1 MPAMRAHAPPTGP
14 RAASTR
20 PARGG
25 RRTAADHRRRTR
37 GTGMSR
43 PRPPWPHTGRSTPDA
58 IRNGGRPARHTAARD
73 STTAIGGTPSARNRM
88 PRQPRSTGSGAT
100 TRRADTGSPA
110 TGPACRLP
118 GRPRAT
124 PHTPGPGAPTICTAD
139 SCAAPSRGA
148 RIPSAPQEP
157 DGRSG
162 PVRRAVGGSSE
173 APRRHDT
180 PRPAPMP
187 SPRSRPRSASA
198 AGPACATGWATPP
211 P

>member
-1 MPAMRAHAPPTGP
+1 MPATRAHAPPTRP

-25 RRTAADHRRRTR
+25 RPPAADHRRRAR

-43 PRPPWPHTGRSTPDA
+43 RLPPRPHTDRNTPNAVSNGSRS
-58 IRNGGRPARHTAARD
+58 GRHTAARA
-73 STTAIGGTPSARNRM
+73 SPTAIAGTPSRRNRM
-88 PRQPRSTGSGAT
+88 PRRHRYGGTT
-100 TRRADTGSPA
+100 TRRTDTGSPVA
-110 TGPACRLP
+110 GPACRPP
-118 GRPRAT
+118 GQARGT
-124 PHTPGPGAPTICTAD
+124 PHTPGPEAHTICTAD

>member
-1 MPAMRAHAPPTGP
+1 MRAHAPPTGP

-25 RRTAADHRRRTR
+25 RRTAADHRRWTR

-100 TRRADTGSPA
+100 TRRADTGRPD
-110 TGPACRLP
+110 
-118 GRPRAT
+118 PRADC
-124 PHTPGPGAPTICTAD
+124 PDVRAPRRIRPD
-139 SCAAPSRGA
+139 RKPLPSA

>member
-1 MPAMRAHAPPTGP
+1 MRAHAPPTGP

-73 STTAIGGTPSARNRM
+73 STTAIGGTPSRRNRM
-88 PRQPRSTGSGAT
+88 PRRHRYGGTT
-100 TRRADTGSPA
+100 TRRTDTGSPVA
-110 TGPACRLP
+110 GPACRPP
-118 GRPRAT
+118 GQARGT
-124 PHTPGPGAPTICTAD
+124 PHTPGPEAHTTCMADTGEGPPTPREQT
-139 SCAAPSRGA
+139 
-148 RIPSAPQEP
+148 
-157 DGRSG
+157 GRPG
-162 PVRRAVGGSSE
+162 PGRREDGGSSE
-173 APRRHDT
+173 ASRRHDT
-180 PRPAPMP
+180 RRPRPAPMP
-187 SPRSRPRSASA
+187 SPRTRTASASV
-198 AGPACATGWATPP
+198 AGPACATGWAGPP

>member
-1 MPAMRAHAPPTGP
+1 MRAHAPPTGP

-124 PHTPGPGAPTICTAD
+124 PHTPGPEAHTTCTAD
-139 SCAAPSRGA
+139 TGEGPPTPREQTG
-148 RIPSAPQEP
+148 RPGPGRRE
-157 DGRSG
+157 DGG
-162 PVRRAVGGSSE
+162 PSE
-173 APRRHDT
+173 ASRRHDT
-180 PRPAPMP
+180 RRPRPAPML
-187 SPRSRPRSASA
+187 SPRTRTASASV
-198 AGPACATGWATPP
+198 AGPACATGWAGPP